1 MKTILL
7 TNDDGFYSKGI
18 RALQGELQKKHHVV
32 LVAPD
37 REKSA
42 ISMALTLNH
51 PLRVTQVEED
61 VYAVNGTTSDCVNI
75 ALQKIL
81 PAKPD
86 FVVSG
91 MNLGENLSED
101 IFFSGT
107 VGGAFSGHLYGIP
120 SLAVSLLAGLG
131 QYQPQQEFEF
141 AAGAVITAKILDKL
155 LGSSHDNVIYNL
167 NIPSPNR
174 GEIALTTLGSKR
186 YTPDII
192 ERTDPRG
199 RKYYWIG
206 TGTPDYTTCAG
217 SDICAVQDGFIS
229 LSIIKYDLNSKE
241 ELGRLAKTFA
251 KFSL

>member
-18 RALQGELQKKHHVV
+18 RALQSELQKKHRVV

-51 PLRVTQVEED
+51 PLRLSQIED
-61 VYAVNGTTSDCVNI
+61 NVYAVNGTTSDCVNI

-81 PAKPD
+81 STKPD

-101 IFFSGT
+101 VFFSGT

-120 SLAVSLLAGLG
+120 SLAVSLIAGLG
-131 QYQPQQEFEF
+131 QYQQQKFEF
-141 AAGAVITAKILDKL
+141 ASGANITAQVLDKL
-155 LGSSHDNVIYNL
+155 LGCSHDNVIYNL
-167 NIPSPNR
+167 NIPFPNR
-174 GEIALTTLGSKR
+174 GEIALTKLGSKR

-206 TGTPDYTTCAG
+206 TGTPNYSPCEG
-217 SDICAVQDGFIS
+217 SDIFAVQNGFIS
-229 LSIIKYDLNSKE
+229 LSIVKYDLNSKE
-241 ELGRLAKTFA
+241 ELERLEKTFS
-251 KFSL
+251 KFRLS

>member
-7 TNDDGFYSKGI
+7 TNDDGFYSSGI
-18 RALQGELQKKHHVV
+18 TALKSELEKEHRVFV
-32 LVAPD
+32 VAPD

-51 PLRVTQVEED
+51 PLRVTRVDES

-86 FVVSG
+86 FIVSG

-120 SLAVSLLAGLG
+120 SLAVSLIAGLG
-131 QYQPQQEFEF
+131 QYQQREFEF
-141 AAGAVITAKILDKL
+141 AAGARISTRVMNKL
-155 LGSSHDNVIYNL
+155 LEISHDDVIYNL
-167 NIPSPNR
+167 NIPFPNS
-174 GEIALTTLGSKR
+174 GMIAVTALGNKR

-199 RKYYWIG
+199 RPYYWIG
-206 TGTPDYTTCAG
+206 TGTPDYAGCEG
-217 SDICAVQDGFIS
+217 SDIWAVQNGLIS
-229 LSIIKYDLNSKE
+229 LSIIKYDLNSRE
-241 ELGRLAKTFA
+241 EMNRLARNFSE
-251 KFSL
+251 FSL

>member
-18 RALQGELQKKHHVV
+18 TALKTALENSYRVWI
-32 LVAPD
+32 VAPD

-51 PLRVTQVEED
+51 PLRINQVAAD
-61 VYAVNGTTSDCVNI
+61 VFAVNGTTADCVNI

-81 PAKPD
+81 PEKPD
-86 FVVSG
+86 FIVSG

-107 VGGAFSGHLYGIP
+107 VGGAFCGYLYGIP
-120 SLAVSLLAGLG
+120 TMAVSLIAGLG
-131 QYQPQQEFEF
+131 QYQQQAFEYDQG
-141 AAGAVITAKILDKL
+141 AAITAKVLEKL
-155 LGSSHDNVIYNL
+155 LVYDHENVVYNL
-167 NIPSPNR
+167 NIPFPNK
-174 GEIALTTLGSKR
+174 GEITVTALGNKR

-199 RKYYWIG
+199 RKYYWTG
-206 TGTPDYTTCAG
+206 TGIPNYSDQEG
-217 SDICAVQDGFIS
+217 SDIWAVKNKLIS
-229 LSIIKYDLNSKE
+229 LSVIKYDLNGRSE
-241 ELGRLAKTFA
+241 SERLASAFA
-251 KFSL
+251 QFKL

>member
-18 RALQGELQKKHHVV
+18 TALKNKLETKYHVWV
-32 LVAPD
+32 VAPD

-51 PLRVTQVEED
+51 PLRINQVEER
-61 VYAVNGTTSDCVNI
+61 VFAVNGTTADCVNI

-81 PAKPD
+81 PVQPD
-86 FVVSG
+86 FIVSG

-107 VGGAFSGHLYGIP
+107 VGGAFSGYLYGIP
-120 SLAVSLLAGLG
+120 SLAVSLLARLG
-131 QYQPQQEFEF
+131 QYQKQEFDF
-141 AAGAVITAKILDKL
+141 AAAAHITAKILDKL
-155 LGSSHDNVIYNL
+155 LSRPHNGVIYNL
-167 NIPSPNR
+167 NIPFPNR
-174 GEIALTTLGSKR
+174 DEIAVTKLGNKK

-206 TGTPDYTTCAG
+206 TGTPAYADRQGTDVWA
-217 SDICAVQDGFIS
+217 IQNNFIS
-229 LSIIKYDLNSKE
+229 LSVIKYDLNSPADLELLTETFKE
-241 ELGRLAKTFA
+241 FKL
-251 KFSL
+251 

>member
-7 TNDDGFYSKGI
+7 TNDDGFYSRGI
-18 RALQGELQKKHHVV
+18 RALQEELQKKYRVV
-32 LVAPD
+32 IVAPD

-51 PLRVTQVEED
+51 PLRLSRIEED

-81 PAKPD
+81 PARPD

-101 IFFSGT
+101 VFFSGT

-120 SLAVSLLAGLG
+120 SLAVSLIAGLG
-131 QYQPQQEFEF
+131 QYQQQEFEF
-141 AAGAVITAKILDKL
+141 GPGAGITARILDKL
-155 LGSSHDNVIYNL
+155 LDSQHDNVIYNL
-167 NIPSPNR
+167 NIPFPNR
-174 GEIALTTLGSKR
+174 GEIALTRLGNKR

-206 TGTPDYTTCAG
+206 TGNPDYSPGPG
-217 SDICAVQDGFIS
+217 SDIHAVQNGFIS

-241 ELGRLAKTFA
+241 ELERLAETFSR
-251 KFSL
+251 FSLS

>member
-1 MKTILL
+1 MKNILL

-18 RALQGELQKKHHVV
+18 TALKTELEKEHRVWI
-32 LVAPD
+32 VAPD

-51 PLRVTQVEED
+51 PLRINQVEEN
-61 VYAVNGTTSDCVNI
+61 VYAVNGTTADCVNI

-81 PAKPD
+81 PQRPD

-107 VGGAFSGHLYGIP
+107 VGGAFSGYLYGIP
-120 SLAVSLLAGLG
+120 SLAVSLIAGLG
-131 QYQPQQEFEF
+131 QYQQQEFEF
-141 AAGAVITAKILDKL
+141 PAGAQITAKVLNKL
-155 LGSSHDNVIYNL
+155 LGCSHDNVIYNL
-167 NIPSPNR
+167 NIPFPNC
-174 GEIALTTLGSKR
+174 GKIAVTALGNKR

-206 TGTPDYTTCAG
+206 TGTPNYASSMG
-217 SDICAVQDGFIS
+217 SDIWAVKNSLIS
-229 LSIIKYDLNSKE
+229 LSIIKYDLNSRE
-241 ELGRLAKTFA
+241 EMERLARTFSE
-251 KFSL
+251 FRL

>member
-18 RALQGELQKKHHVV
+18 RALQSELQKKHRVV
-32 LVAPD
+32 IVAPD

-51 PLRVTQVEED
+51 PLRINQVEEN

-81 PAKPD
+81 TARPD

-120 SLAVSLLAGLG
+120 SLAISLIAGLG
-131 QYQPQQEFEF
+131 QYQLQQEFEF
-141 AAGAVITAKILDKL
+141 VASAHIAAKILDKL
-155 LGSSHDNVIYNL
+155 LGCSHDKVIYNL
-167 NIPSPNR
+167 NIPFPNR
-174 GEIALTTLGSKR
+174 GEIAVTTLGNKH

-206 TGTPDYTTCAG
+206 TGTPDYKHNEG
-217 SDICAVQDGFIS
+217 SDIWAVQNGFIS
-229 LSIIKYDLNSKE
+229 LSIIKYDLNSRE
-241 ELGRLAKTFA
+241 EMNRLAKTFSE
-251 KFSL
+251 FSL

>member
-18 RALQGELQKKHHVV
+18 NALRDELQKEHRVFV
-32 LVAPD
+32 VAPD

-51 PLRVTQVEED
+51 PLRVNEVED
-61 VYAVNGTTSDCVNI
+61 RVYAVNGTTADCVNI

-120 SLAVSLLAGLG
+120 SLAVSLIAGLG
-131 QYQPQQEFEF
+131 KFHQQEFEC
-141 AAGAVITAKILDKL
+141 AAGAAITARILKKL
-155 LGSSHDNVIYNL
+155 LRCSHDDVIYNL
-167 NIPSPNR
+167 NIPFPNI
-174 GEIALTTLGSKR
+174 GKIAVTSLGNKR

-206 TGTPDYTTCAG
+206 TGAPNYSSSEG
-217 SDICAVQDGFIS
+217 SDIWAVQNGLIS
-229 LSIIKYDLNSKE
+229 LSILKYDLNSME
-241 ELGRLAKTFA
+241 EMDRLAKAFGD
-251 KFSL
+251 FCL

>member
-1 MKTILL
+1 MKTLLL
-7 TNDDGFYSKGI
+7 TNDDGFYSQGLT
-18 RALQGELQKKHHVV
+18 ALKAELEKHYRVWV
-32 LVAPD
+32 VAPD

-51 PLRVTQVEED
+51 PLRITQVEEN

-81 PAKPD
+81 PVSPD
-86 FVVSG
+86 FIVSG

-101 IFFSGT
+101 VFFSGT

-120 SLAVSLLAGLG
+120 SLAVSLIAGLG
-131 QYQPQQEFEF
+131 QYQQQEFDF
-141 AAGAVITAKILDKL
+141 ASGARIAARVAEKLMAGR
-155 LGSSHDNVIYNL
+155 HDRVIYNL
-167 NIPSPNR
+167 NIPFPNN

-192 ERTDPRG
+192 ERVDPRG

-206 TGTPDYTTCAG
+206 TGTPNYAGCEG
-217 SDICAVQDGFIS
+217 SDICAVQKGFIS

-241 ELGRLAKTFA
+241 ELDRLAESFRG
-251 KFSL
+251 FVP

>member
-18 RALQGELQKKHHVV
+18 EALKTELGKKYSIWI
-32 LVAPD
+32 VAPD

-51 PLRVTQVEED
+51 PLRINQIEEK
-61 VYAVNGTTSDCVNI
+61 VFSVNGTTADCVNI

-81 PAKPD
+81 PARPD
-86 FVVSG
+86 FIVSG

-101 IFFSGT
+101 IYFSGT
-107 VGGAFSGHLYGIP
+107 VGGAFSGYLYGIP

-131 QYQPQQEFEF
+131 QYQKQEFEF
-141 AAGAVITAKILDKL
+141 AQGAEITARILEKL
-155 LGSSHDNVIYNL
+155 LSLTHNGVIYNL
-167 NIPSPNR
+167 NIPFPNR
-174 GEIALTTLGSKR
+174 GEIAATTLGNKR

-206 TGTPDYTTCAG
+206 TGTPAYVDREGT
-217 SDICAVQDGFIS
+217 DVWAVQNGYVS
-229 LSIIKYDLNSKE
+229 LSVIKYDLNSPVDH
-241 ELGRLAKTFA
+241 
-251 KFSL
+251 SLLIEAFRQFKL

>member
-18 RALQGELQKKHHVV
+18 TALKTELEKEHRVWV
-32 LVAPD
+32 VAPD
-37 REKSA
+37 SEKSA

-51 PLRVTQVEED
+51 PLRINQVEEN
-61 VYAVNGTTSDCVNI
+61 VFAVNGTTSDCVNI

-81 PAKPD
+81 PSKPD

-120 SLAVSLLAGLG
+120 SLAVSLIAGLG
-131 QYQPQQEFEF
+131 QYQQQRYDF
-141 AAGAVITAKILDKL
+141 AAGACVSARILEKL
-155 LGSSHDNVIYNL
+155 LAGPHDNVIYNL
-167 NIPSPNR
+167 NIPFPNN
-174 GEIALTTLGSKR
+174 GEVAVTTLGNKR

-199 RKYYWIG
+199 RKYFWIG
-206 TGTPDYTTCAG
+206 TGTPNYSSSEG
-217 SDICAVQDGFIS
+217 SDIWAVQNGRIS
-229 LSIIKYDLNSKE
+229 LSIIKYDLNSKK
-241 ELGRLAKTFA
+241 ELQRLAGV
-251 KFSL
+251 FSEFRL

>member
-18 RALQGELQKKHHVV
+18 CALKTELEKKYRVWV
-32 LVAPD
+32 VAPD

-51 PLRVTQVEED
+51 PLRINQIEENIF
-61 VYAVNGTTSDCVNI
+61 AVNGTTADCVNI

-81 PAKPD
+81 PARPD
-86 FVVSG
+86 FIVSG

-107 VGGAFSGHLYGIP
+107 VGGAFSGYLYGIP
-120 SLAVSLLAGLG
+120 SLAVSLIAGLG
-131 QYQPQQEFEF
+131 QYQKQEF
-141 AAGAVITAKILDKL
+141 ACVPGAEITSKALQML
-155 LGSSHDNVIYNL
+155 MTLPHNGVIYNL
-167 NIPSPNR
+167 NIPFPNR
-174 GEIALTTLGSKR
+174 GEIAVTTLGNKR

-199 RKYYWIG
+199 GKYYWIG
-206 TGTPDYTTCAG
+206 TGTPAYADREGT
-217 SDICAVQDGFIS
+217 DVWAVKNEYIS
-229 LSIIKYDLNSKE
+229 LSVIKYDLNSPE
-241 ELGRLAKTFA
+241 DHTRLTRAFQQFK
-251 KFSL
+251 L

>member
-18 RALQGELQKKHHVV
+18 SSLKVV
-32 LVAPD
+32 LEKNYRVWIVAPD

-51 PLRVTQVEED
+51 PLRINQVED
-61 VYAVNGTTSDCVNI
+61 TVFAVNGTTADCVNI

-81 PAKPD
+81 PQKPD
-86 FVVSG
+86 FILSG

-107 VGGAFSGHLYGIP
+107 VGGAFSGFLYGIP
-120 SLAVSLLAGLG
+120 SLAISLIAGLG
-131 QYQPQQEFEF
+131 QYQKQEFDF
-141 AAGAVITAKILDKL
+141 IQGAEITAKILEKL
-155 LGSSHDNVIYNL
+155 LTCTHDNIIYNL
-167 NIPSPNR
+167 NIPFPNR
-174 GEIALTTLGSKR
+174 RQIALTSLGNKR

-192 ERTDPRG
+192 ERVDPRG

-206 TGTPDYTTCAG
+206 TGIPNYSCQEG
-217 SDICAVQDGFIS
+217 SDIWAVQNQYVS
-229 LSIIKYDLNSKE
+229 LSIIKYDLNSQP
-241 ELGRLAKTFA
+241 ELGRLAAAFKEF
-251 KFSL
+251 KL

>member
-7 TNDDGFYSKGI
+7 TNDDGFYSKGLT
-18 RALQGELQKKHHVV
+18 ALQAELEKTHRVWV
-32 LVAPD
+32 VAPD
-37 REKSA
+37 REMSA
-42 ISMALTLNH
+42 ISMALTLNR
-51 PLRVTQVEED
+51 PLRINSVAENVF
-61 VYAVNGTTSDCVNI
+61 AVNGTTSDCVNI

-81 PAKPD
+81 PARPD

-120 SLAVSLLAGLG
+120 SLAVSLIAGLG
-131 QYQPQQEFEF
+131 QVQRQEFDF
-141 AAGAVITAKILDKL
+141 TAGARITSRVLDL
-155 LGSSHDNVIYNL
+155 LLDHAHDHVIYNL
-167 NIPSPNR
+167 NIPFPNS
-174 GEIALTTLGSKR
+174 GKVAVTTLGSKH

-206 TGTPDYTTCAG
+206 TGMPNYQSQDG
-217 SDICAVQDGFIS
+217 SDVWAVQNGYVS
-229 LSIIKYDLNSKE
+229 LSIIKYDLNSRE
-241 ELGRLAKTFA
+241 ERERLAGTFRA
-251 KFSL
+251 FRL